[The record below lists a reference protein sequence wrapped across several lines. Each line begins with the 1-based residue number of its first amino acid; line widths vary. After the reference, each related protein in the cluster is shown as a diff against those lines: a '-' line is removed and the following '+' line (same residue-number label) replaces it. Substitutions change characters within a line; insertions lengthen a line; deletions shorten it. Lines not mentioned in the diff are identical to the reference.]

1 MGERE
6 LEPVRTAEDEGAK
19 VAVEPGLRDSLCGGT
34 RDGLQ
39 AGHCWMSQ
47 NEPGEKRRQT
57 LSHREDARGKK
68 TIKHTSFSKSHR

>member
-1 MGERE
+1 M

-19 VAVEPGLRDSLCGGT
+19 AAVEPGLRDSLCGGT

-39 AGHCWMSQ
+39 AGHCRMSQ
-47 NEPGEKRRQT
+47 NEPGEKRRHT
-57 LSHREDARGKK
+57 LPHREDARGKK